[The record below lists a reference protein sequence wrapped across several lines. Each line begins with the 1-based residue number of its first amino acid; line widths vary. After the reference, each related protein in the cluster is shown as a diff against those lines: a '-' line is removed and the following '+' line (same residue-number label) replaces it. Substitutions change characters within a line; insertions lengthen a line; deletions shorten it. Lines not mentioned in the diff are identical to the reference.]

1 MNRITG
7 YELTDLETPGKVA
20 EKFDKKVMKL
30 FVKSLNPDV
39 KPEKIFEGY
48 VKPKKPP
55 KHKKKNK
62 K

>member
-7 YELTDLETPGKVA
+7 YELTDIETPGKVA

-48 VKPKKPP
+48 KKPP
-55 KHKKKNK
+55 KQKKNK
-62 K
+62 SKN

>member
-7 YELTDLETPGKVA
+7 YELTDLETPGKIA

-48 VKPKKPP
+48 KKLPKR
-55 KHKKKNK
+55 KKKK
-62 K
+62 